1 MENINTQ
8 IIHKFALYKKIKCKN
23 HISIY
28 YIQKKMSNIL
38 KAKYKLKKKKKELTI
53 KQQTHLITIILAKK

>member
-38 KAKYKLKKKKKELTI
+38 KAKYKFKKKKSLLLNNKRI
-53 KQQTHLITIILAKK
+53 